1 MDFTGSSCTNTK
13 RSLDF
18 RSEDARDLELVAAVG
33 ASEGMASKKI
43 KSGENDLWNDA
54 HCALVRDLERKG
66 TVGRYGVKHLKLWTD
81 LILEGKSAGVGEE
94 PKWEN
99 YIDQV
104 GVPPKPARL
113 PAQPEMSSGQNTATT
128 DDLLKALII
137 QNQQRLEL
145 ESKRAENFQN
155 SLLALMANT
164 SPTLHSQ
171 VQHILFTIFMLTAKS
186 TQLIHSG
193 MKS

>member
-1 MDFTGSSCTNTK
+1 
-13 RSLDF
+13 
-18 RSEDARDLELVAAVG
+18 
-33 ASEGMASKKI
+33 
-43 KSGENDLWNDA
+43 
-54 HCALVRDLERKG
+54 
-66 TVGRYGVKHLKLWTD
+66 
-81 LILEGKSAGVGEE
+81 
-94 PKWEN
+94 
-99 YIDQV
+99 
-104 GVPPKPARL
+104 VPPKPARL

-171 VQHILFTIFMLTAKS
+171 V
-186 TQLIHSG
+186 
-193 MKS
+193 